1 MFIDSGKL
9 SLSQLAAIQQ
19 ASKDV
24 LEDATHFLTQLI
36 KIDTTN
42 PPGRNYHEIAVLIK
56 DHLRSLQYDANLL
69 KVASEDLPILAPH
82 DTDLHERVNVLGR
95 LKSKSNSP
103 NLVTVDGKTREKTL
117 NFNGH
122 TDVVPAGDL
131 STWTHPPFGAEIVEG
146 VIYGRGVSDMKGGLA
161 AGIWAVE
168 AVRRAG
174 LVLKGTVEQS
184 AVVDEETTGN
194 RNAGAGWLVEHG
206 HVSPETCDAVV
217 ITEPLNVENVCL
229 GHRGAIWGTVT
240 FSGRAS
246 HGATPQR
253 GINAL
258 VHAATFILRANEKIG
273 VYLAEKRDPR
283 VIPEEAQGASL
294 TFTVLEAGSNT
305 NSVPD
310 LATLRF
316 DRRLVPSE
324 SLDEARSQILSVLDE
339 LAKEIPELSYK
350 YTENYSTEPV
360 WVDEELEVCKIWRG
374 AVETVLKRPAGIVC
388 SPGSDDQR
396 FFVRGGI
403 PQTIVYGPG
412 NIRNI
417 HNKDEGLDLED
428 FRKSIEVMA
437 IGVAEF
443 LGVD

>member
-1 MFIDSGKL
+1 MSGKL
-9 SLSQLAAIQQ
+9 SVVQLAAIHK

-24 LEDATHFLTQLI
+24 LGEATEFLSQLI
-36 KIDTTN
+36 KINTTN
-42 PPGRNYHEIAVLIK
+42 PPGLNYRAIAEVIK
-56 DHLRSLQYDANLL
+56 DHLQSLDYDAELL
-69 KVASEDLPILAPH
+69 QVASQDLHILAPH
-82 DTDLHERVNVLGR
+82 DTELHERVNVMGR
-95 LKSKSNSP
+95 LKSQSQSP
-103 NLVTVDGKTREKTL
+103 SLVTVDGKTREKTL
-117 NFNGH
+117 HFNGH
-122 TDVVPAGDL
+122 TDVVPVGDL

-146 VIYGRGVSDMKGGLA
+146 VIYGRGVSDMKA
-161 AGIWAVE
+161 DRRWCMAVE
-168 AVRRAG
+168 A
-174 LVLKGTVEQS
+174 GTVEQS
-184 AVVDEETTGN
+184 AVVDEETTGI

-206 HVSPETCDAVV
+206 H
-217 ITEPLNVENVCL
+217 PLNVENVCL
-229 GHRGAIWGTVT
+229 GHRVI

-253 GINAL
+253 GL
-258 VHAATFILRANEKIG
+258 THLFILRANEKIAAK
-273 VYLAEKRDPR
+273 LAEKRDPR
-283 VIPEEAQGASL
+283 VIPEEAQ
-294 TFTVLEAGSNT
+294 VLQAGSNT

-324 SLDEARSQILSVLDE
+324 TLDEARSQILSVLDE
-339 LAKEIPELSYK
+339 LTDEIPGFAYK
-350 YTENYSTEPV
+350 YQENYSTEPV
-360 WVDEELEVCKIWRG
+360 WVDEDLEVCKIWRG
-374 AVETVLKRPAGIVC
+374 AVETVLDTPAGIVC

-403 PQTIVYGPG
+403 QQTIVYGPG

-437 IGVAEF
+437 VGVAEF